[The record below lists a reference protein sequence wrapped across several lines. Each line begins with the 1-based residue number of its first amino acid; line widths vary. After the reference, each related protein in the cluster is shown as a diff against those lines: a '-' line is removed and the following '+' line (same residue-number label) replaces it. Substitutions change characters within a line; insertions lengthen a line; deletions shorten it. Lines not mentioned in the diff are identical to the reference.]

1 MPGRSMKSYTRPV
14 LIILSLVALGASV
27 AALYVHYRLLS
38 DPTYVSFCDVSATVS
53 CESVLQSQYGTVAG
67 VPVAAGGAIWSAL
80 VLMLAAVGM
89 RQSKSEAASRVAGYV
104 FVLATIGLAAVFY
117 YAYTSFI
124 VLKQMCPLCT
134 AMYVAVL
141 GIFIVAA
148 GAAGSLASLP
158 SRLGQD
164 VEAVGKNG
172 TAAALAGAWVVASI
186 ALILL
191 FPREQVLTA
200 EGAPG
205 ASEAPQPVVVETL
218 TPDQMAEWKQWI
230 DAQPRIE
237 GANPTGEVKVL
248 VMKFND
254 YQCPACRAT
263 YGLYRDIFAKWEAK
277 HPGVF
282 RFETRDFPL
291 ESECGAGGNHSAAC
305 EEAVAIRLAREKG
318 RDKQLEAMLFDRQ
331 SFSLTRGDVIDML
344 EEVAQV
350 PESEFNS
357 RYASLI
363 ETIRADSQL
372 GTKLG
377 VTGTP
382 TFFLNGIRMPSVTL
396 RPAHFDAAI
405 AYELEKAGVM
415 P

>member
-1 MPGRSMKSYTRPV
+1 MKSYTRPV
-14 LIILSLVALGASV
+14 LILLSLVALGASV

-80 VLMLAAVGM
+80 VLMLAGLGM
-89 RQSKSEAASRVAGYV
+89 RQPKSETASRVAGYV
-104 FVLATIGLAAVFY
+104 FLLATIGLAAVFY
-117 YAYTSFI
+117 YAYTSFF
-124 VLKQMCPLCT
+124 VLKQLCPLCT
-134 AMYVAVL
+134 VMYVSVI
-141 GIFIVAA
+141 GIFVVAA
-148 GAAGSLASLP
+148 AAGGSLAALP
-158 SRLGQD
+158 SKLGED
-164 VEAVGKNG
+164 VEAVGKSG
-172 TAAALAGAWVVASI
+172 TAAALGVTWVLASV

-200 EGAPG
+200 EGNPDA
-205 ASEAPQPVVVETL
+205 AAAPQAVQLDTL
-218 TPDQMAEWKQWI
+218 TPEQTAEWEQWI
-230 DAQPRIE
+230 DQQPRVD
-237 GANPTGEVKVL
+237 GAKPSGEVKVL

-263 YGLYRDIFAKWEAK
+263 YSLYNDVFLKWEAK

-282 RFETRDFPL
+282 KFETRDFPL
-291 ESECGAGGNHSAAC
+291 EAECGAGGNHGAAC

-318 RDKQLEAMLFDRQ
+318 KDRQLEKVLFDRQ
-331 SFSLTRGDVIDML
+331 SFNLTRGDVVDML

-350 PESEFNS
+350 PESEYNA
-357 RYASLI
+357 RYAELV
-363 ETIRADSQL
+363 TAIRADSQL

-382 TFFLNGIRMPSVTL
+382 TFFLNGVRMPGQL
-396 RPAHFDAAI
+396 IRPAHFDAAI
-405 AYELEKAGVM
+405 AYELKKAGVT

>member
-1 MPGRSMKSYTRPV
+1 MKSYTRPI
-14 LIILSLVALGASV
+14 LIVLSLVALGASV

-80 VLMLAAVGM
+80 VLMLTVLGM
-89 RQSKSEAASRVAGYV
+89 RDPKSETASRVAGYV

-117 YAYTSFI
+117 YAYTSFF

-134 AMYVAVL
+134 AMYVAVV
-141 GIFIVAA
+141 GIFVVAA
-148 GAAGSLASLP
+148 GAAGSVASLP

-164 VEAVGKNG
+164 VEAVGKSG

-200 EGAPG
+200 QASPEGG
-205 ASEAPQPVVVETL
+205 APQPVQLETL
-218 TPDQMAEWKQWI
+218 TPEQMTEWEQWLDQ
-230 DAQPRIE
+230 QPRVE
-237 GANPTGEVKVL
+237 GAKPTGEVKVL

-263 YGLYRDIFAKWEAK
+263 YGFYKDIFDKWEAK

-282 RFETRDFPL
+282 KYEARDFPL
-291 ESECGAGGNHSAAC
+291 ESECGAGGSHSAAC
-305 EEAVAIRLAREKG
+305 EEAVAVRLAREKG
-318 RDKQLEAMLFDRQ
+318 RGKELEALLFDKQ
-331 SFSLTRGDVIDML
+331 SFSLTRADVVKML
-344 EEVAQV
+344 DEVAKV

-357 RYASLI
+357 RYASVV
-363 ETIRADSQL
+363 EAVRADSQL

-382 TFFLNGIRMPSVTL
+382 TFFLNGIKVPTV

-405 AYELEKAGVM
+405 AYELKKAGVM

>member
-1 MPGRSMKSYTRPV
+1 MKSYSRPL
-14 LIILSLVALGASV
+14 LIVLSLVAFGASV
-27 AALYVHYRLLS
+27 SALYVHYRLLS

-80 VLMLAAVGM
+80 VLMLAVLGL
-89 RQSKSEAASRVAGYV
+89 RQPTSEAAGRVAGYV

-117 YAYTSFI
+117 YAYTSFF
-124 VLKQMCPLCT
+124 VLKQLCPLCT

-148 GAAGSLASLP
+148 GAAGSLAALP
-158 SRLGQD
+158 SRFGQD
-164 VEAVGKNG
+164 VEAVGKSG
-172 TAAALAGAWVVASI
+172 TAAALGVAWIVASM

-200 EGAPG
+200 EGNPQAAAVPQ
-205 ASEAPQPVVVETL
+205 AVALEAL
-218 TPDQMAEWKQWI
+218 TPEHLAEWEQWI
-230 DAQPRIE
+230 DKQPRID
-237 GANPTGEVKVL
+237 GAGATGDVKVL

-263 YGLYRDIFAKWEAK
+263 YGLYRDVFAKWEAK

-282 RFETRDFPL
+282 KFETRDFPL
-291 ESECGAGGNHSAAC
+291 ESECGAGGSHGAAC
-305 EEAVAIRLAREKG
+305 EEAVAVRLAREKG
-318 RDKQLEAMLFDRQ
+318 KDKQLEAVLFDRQ
-331 SFSLTRGDVIDML
+331 SFGLTRGDVIAML

-350 PESEFNS
+350 PASEYNS
-357 RYASLI
+357 RYA
-363 ETIRADSQL
+363 EVVAAVRADSQL

-382 TFFLNGIRMPSVTL
+382 TFFLNGIRMPGQTI

-405 AYELEKAGVM
+405 AYELKKAGVT

>member
-1 MPGRSMKSYTRPV
+1 MKSYTRPV

-38 DPTYVSFCDVSATVS
+38 DPTYVSFCDVSAAVS

-80 VLMLAAVGM
+80 VLMLAGLGM
-89 RQSKSEAASRVAGYV
+89 RQAKSESASRVAGYV

-117 YAYTSFI
+117 YAYTSFF
-124 VLKQMCPLCT
+124 VLEQLCPLCT
-134 AMYVAVL
+134 AMYVAVV
-141 GIFIVAA
+141 GIFVVAA
-148 GAAGSLASLP
+148 SAAGSLAALP
-158 SRLGQD
+158 SGIGQD
-164 VEAVGKNG
+164 VEAVGKSG
-172 TAAALAGAWVVASI
+172 TAAALAGAWIVASI
-186 ALILL
+186 GLILL

-200 EGAPG
+200 EAAPEG
-205 ASEAPQPVVVETL
+205 QAPAPVAIETL
-218 TPDQMAEWKQWI
+218 TPDQMAEWKQWL
-230 DAQPRIE
+230 DTQPRID
-237 GANPTGEVKVL
+237 GARPAGDVKVL

-254 YQCPACRAT
+254 YQCPACRQT
-263 YGLYRDIFAKWEAK
+263 YGLYRDLFAKWEAR

-291 ESECGAGGNHSAAC
+291 ESECGAGGSHSAAC

-318 RDKQLEAMLFDRQ
+318 KDKELEAVLFDKQ
-331 SFSLTRGDVIDML
+331 SFSLTRGDIVKML
-344 EEVAQV
+344 DEVAKV
-350 PESEFNS
+350 PESEYNA
-357 RYASLI
+357 RYAA
-363 ETIRADSQL
+363 TIDAVRADSQL

-382 TFFLNGIRMPSVTL
+382 TFFLNGIRMPTI

-405 AYELEKAGVM
+405 AYELEKAGIM